1 MIITLYAGVLI
12 DRVGGKR
19 VLILERIL
27 LIFLAA
33 ITGLILLFDQVE
45 IWHIIV
51 LSTIT
56 GSTIALGLPTTQ
68 SLVPQV
74 VSEEDRQAANSMNQ
88 LGYATG
94 RTLGPLEA
102 EIMIAVRSA
111 ALALFEL
118 TVVYGAALIATFGI
132 SLKHQRKLSKD
143 SAFRQIVDGLA

>member
-27 LIFLAA
+27 LIFLAV

-56 GSTIALGLPTTQ
+56 GSTIALSLPTTQ

-102 EIMIAVRSA
+102 GILDCRTERSTR
-111 ALALFEL
+111 ALRVDCRLQR
-118 TVVYGAALIATFGI
+118 GI
-132 SLKHQRKLSKD
+132 DCNIRHFCKAPEKTL
-143 SAFRQIVDGLA
+143 

>member
-1 MIITLYAGVLI
+1 MIIALYAGVLI

-33 ITGLILLFDQVE
+33 ITDLILLFDQVE

-102 EIMIAVRSA
+102 GI
-111 ALALFEL
+111 
-118 TVVYGAALIATFGI
+118 LIAYGTQH
-132 SLKHQRKLSKD
+132 SRS
-143 SAFRQIVDGLA
+143 SS